1 MNMGLLKA
9 YNGLLGAFVTVFGLY
24 HVFLPYHA
32 IELYGEYDPAPPP
45 PAPPSPSLRH
55 SGARLYE
62 HRTPATGAW
71 FITMM
76 GIMMILVGTC
86 LMASRAWGSEVRA
99 IVGSVTLALF
109 FAILGVLLIE
119 GPESGLPRFT
129 ASNPVHVSL
138 VVAIS
143 LYIPAL
149 IVNRMEP
156 GVFEW
161 DKEARVFEES
171 DGEDEKLTT
180 TNTGDDSPVYGAI
193 DEFESDEPSGAVAR
207 VLARQSD
214 YYAVLGV
221 RNDTAR
227 SLSTRKLRE
236 RYDALV
242 NAIEKAPR
250 GKDRENAVSVA
261 QSAHATLANP
271 LTRAMYDG
279 WRQHVF
285 PAKAFGRAGTPRGGS
300 HGEAGHVPRWCASVL
315 RTPVVGSAFA
325 ILITVLL
332 MPVAA
337 ALAAA
342 FAVWWL
348 LMAPIRACADLE
360 TKPGRKRRESCV

>member
-32 IELYGEYDPAPPP
+32 IELYGEFDPASPP

-55 SGARLYE
+55 SGAILYE
-62 HRTPATGAW
+62 HRTPSTGAW

-180 TNTGDDSPVYGAI
+180 TGDDSPVYGAA
-193 DEFESDEPSGAVAR
+193 DEFFESDELGGAVAR

-221 RNDTAR
+221 RKDTSA
-227 SLSTRKLRE
+227 LSTRKLTE

-242 NAIEKAPR
+242 NAIERAPR

-261 QSAHATLANP
+261 RSAHATLANP

-279 WRQHVF
+279 WRAHVF
-285 PAKAFGRAGTPRGGS
+285 PAKAFGRAGTPRGS
-300 HGEAGHVPRWCASVL
+300 HGQTGHVPRWCASVL
-315 RTPVVGSAFA
+315 RTPVVGSVFA